1 MYRFFASNC
10 HLLIL
15 CPDLHFINNKN
26 CLKAQPVQL
35 VLKKKKKI
43 TSIVL
48 YDYITALRA
57 FWLMWPAALLLRC
70 KFIRT
75 KESFCTRKRFNAHRI
90 SLGHFIVFIQQYGRH
105 DVMKKHQF
113 IDLLYSLNIHDHT
126 LSQDFMELL
135 ISRED
140 GNGSETSQL
149 KSIQYFV
156 LMFLQLLFQCT

>member
-10 HLLIL
+10 HLLLL

-35 VLKKKKKI
+35 VLTHNSKI